1 MKDIAKYSESSFS
14 KLLYDR
20 FFKNKEGVIA
30 FAILAVILLIVLP
43 MGLSTFRLNMTGKYL
58 CYAFVALGL
67 VMCWGHA
74 GILSLGQG
82 MFFGAGGYCMA
93 MFLKLEASDPE
104 STAIQ
109 STPGIPD
116 FMDWNQVTELP
127 WFWYPFKSLP
137 LTVALI
143 LLLPAVLAFFM
154 SIFYFKGRVTGVVFA
169 ILTQSM
175 VACMWYFIVGNQGY
189 FGGIN
194 GITDLKTI
202 LGWDIRDESA
212 LRTLYFVCV
221 FLLLGCIL
229 LSRYVLSTRLGR
241 VLVAQR
247 DKETRVR
254 FSGYNITS
262 FKVFIFC
269 LAAVISSI
277 GGAMFSLQVGFM
289 SPNLVGIQPS
299 IDMVIFTAVG
309 GRESLLGAVYGAL
322 LVNTAKTAF
331 SEAYPTL
338 WMFLYGATFIAIVLF
353 LPKGLAGLY
362 HDHVKVWFNKI
373 RSKPKSSAAES
384 EPDSVPT
391 IVELDKEVPDAK

>member
-1 MKDIAKYSESSFS
+1 MNSISKYTESGFA

-20 FFKNKEGVIA
+20 MFKNKEGVIT
-30 FAILAVILLIVLP
+30 FLILAAVLLIVLP
-43 MGLSTFRLNMTGKYL
+43 MFLGTFRLNLVGKYL
-58 CYAFVALGL
+58 CYAYVAVGL

-82 MFFGAGGYCMA
+82 MFFGLGGYCMA
-93 MFLKLEASDPE
+93 MFLKLEASDLE
-104 STAIQ
+104 STKIQ

-127 WFWYPFKSLP
+127 WFWEPFKSLP
-137 LTVALI
+137 FTIALI
-143 LLLPAVLAFFM
+143 IILPAVVAFIT

-175 VACMWYFIVGNQGY
+175 VACLWYFIVGNQGY

-202 LGWDIRDESA
+202 LGWDIRDESSQVI
-212 LRTLYFVCV
+212 LYFVSTG
-221 FLLLGCIL
+221 LLLLCIL
-229 LSRYVLSTRLGR
+229 LSRYVLATRLGR

-254 FSGYNITS
+254 FTGYNITS

-269 LAAVISSI
+269 LSAVISSI

-289 SPNLVGIQPS
+289 SPNLIGIVPS

-322 LVNTAKTAF
+322 LVNAAKSAF

-338 WMFLYGATFIAIVLF
+338 WMFLYGGAFIAIVLF
-353 LPKGLAGLY
+353 LPKGLAGIY
-362 HDHVKVWFNKI
+362 QDHIRKWFVKE
-373 RSKPKSSAAES
+373 KPNSPAVLE
-384 EPDSVPT
+384 T
-391 IVELDKEVPDAK
+391 VEEIILEKEVTDAK

>member
-1 MKDIAKYSESSFS
+1 MSLISKYTETGLT

-20 FFKNKEGVIA
+20 FFKNKEGVIT
-30 FAILAVILLIVLP
+30 FFILAALLLIVLP
-43 MGLSTFRLNMTGKYL
+43 LFLGTFRLNLVGKYL
-58 CYAFVALGL
+58 CYAYVAIGL

-82 MFFGAGGYCMA
+82 MFFGLGGYCMA

-116 FMDWNQVTELP
+116 FMDWNQVTALP
-127 WFWYPFKSLP
+127 WFWEPFKSLP
-137 LTVALI
+137 FTIALI
-143 LLLPAVLAFFM
+143 FILPALMAYLM
-154 SIFYFKGRVTGVVFA
+154 SVFYFKGRVTGVVFA

-175 VACMWYFIVGNQGY
+175 VACLWYFIVGNQGY

-194 GITDLKTI
+194 GITDLKTL
-202 LGWDIRDESA
+202 LGWDIREESSQV
-212 LRTLYFVCV
+212 LLYFVSTV
-221 FLLLGCIL
+221 TLLICIL
-229 LSRYVLSTRLGR
+229 VSRYVLATRLGR

-254 FSGYNITS
+254 FSGYDITS

-269 LAAVISSI
+269 LSAVISAI
-277 GGAMFSLQVGFM
+277 GGAMFTLQVGFM
-289 SPNLVGIQPS
+289 SPNLVGIVPS

-322 LVNTAKTAF
+322 MVNAAKTAF

-338 WMFLYGATFIAIVLF
+338 WMFLYGGAFIGIVLF
-353 LPKGLAGLY
+353 LPKGLSGIY
-362 HDHVKVWFNKI
+362 QDHIRKWFIKE
-373 RSKPKSSAAES
+373 SAETTETLTKEDSS
-384 EPDSVPT
+384 
-391 IVELDKEVPDAK
+391 DAK

>member
-1 MKDIAKYSESSFS
+1 MNSISKYTETSFS
-14 KLLYDR
+14 KLMYDR
-20 FFKNKEGVIA
+20 LFKNKEGVIT
-30 FAILAVILLIVLP
+30 FLVLAAVLLLILP
-43 MGLSTFRLNMTGKYL
+43 LALGTFRLNLVGKYL
-58 CYAFVALGL
+58 CYAYVAIGL

-82 MFFGAGGYCMA
+82 MFFGLGGYCMA

-127 WFWYPFKSLP
+127 WFWEPFKSLP
-137 LTVALI
+137 FTIALI
-143 LLLPAVLAFFM
+143 LILPAVMAFIM

-175 VACMWYFIVGNQGY
+175 VACLWYFIVGNQGY

-212 LRTLYFVCV
+212 QVALYFFSSV
-221 FLLLGCIL
+221 LLLLCIL
-229 LSRYVLSTRLGR
+229 LSRYVLATRLGR

-269 LAAVISSI
+269 LSAVISAI

-289 SPNLVGIQPS
+289 SPNLVGIVPS

-322 LVNTAKTAF
+322 MVNAAKTAF

-338 WMFLYGATFIAIVLF
+338 WMFLYGGAFIGIVLF
-353 LPKGLAGLY
+353 LPKGLAGIY
-362 HDHVKVWFNKI
+362 QDHIRKWFIKEPVKAGADAVPAEKI
-373 RSKPKSSAAES
+373 IIE
-384 EPDSVPT
+384 
-391 IVELDKEVPDAK
+391 KEVTDAK

>member
-1 MKDIAKYSESSFS
+1 MSLISKYTESGLT

-20 FFKNKEGVIA
+20 FFKNKEGVIT
-30 FAILAVILLIVLP
+30 FFILAALLLIVLP
-43 MGLSTFRLNMTGKYL
+43 LFLGTFRLNLVGKYL
-58 CYAFVALGL
+58 CYAYVAIGL

-82 MFFGAGGYCMA
+82 MFFGLGGYCMA

-116 FMDWNQVTELP
+116 FMDWNQVTALP
-127 WFWYPFKSLP
+127 WFWEPFKSLP
-137 LTVALI
+137 FTIALI
-143 LLLPAVLAFFM
+143 FILPALMAYLM

-175 VACMWYFIVGNQGY
+175 VACLWYFIVGNQGY

-194 GITDLKTI
+194 GITDLKTL
-202 LGWDIRDESA
+202 LGWDIREESSQI
-212 LRTLYFVCV
+212 LLYFVSTV
-221 FLLLGCIL
+221 TLLICIL
-229 LSRYVLSTRLGR
+229 VSRYVLATRLGR

-254 FSGYNITS
+254 FSGYDITS

-269 LAAVISSI
+269 LSAVISAI
-277 GGAMFSLQVGFM
+277 GGAMFTLQVGFM
-289 SPNLVGIQPS
+289 SPNLVGIVPS

-322 LVNTAKTAF
+322 MVNAAKTAF

-338 WMFLYGATFIAIVLF
+338 WMFLYGGAFIGIVLF
-353 LPKGLAGLY
+353 LPKGLSGIY
-362 HDHVKVWFNKI
+362 QDHIRKWFIKESAETTQTLNKEG
-373 RSKPKSSAAES
+373 SS
-384 EPDSVPT
+384 
-391 IVELDKEVPDAK
+391 DAK

>member
-1 MKDIAKYSESSFS
+1 MNTLSNHTDSSFG
-14 KLLYDR
+14 KLLYER
-20 FFKNKEGVIA
+20 LFKNKEGVIA
-30 FAILAVILLIVLP
+30 FILLAVVLLLVFPLC
-43 MGLSTFRLNMTGKYL
+43 LNTFRLNLTGKYL
-58 CYAFVALGL
+58 CYAFVAIGL
-67 VMCWGHA
+67 VMCWGNA

-127 WFWYPFKSLP
+127 WFWFPFKSFP
-137 LTVALI
+137 LTIALI
-143 LLLPAVLAFFM
+143 FILPAVLAFLL
-154 SIFYFKGRVTGVVFA
+154 SVFYFKGRVTGVVFA

-175 VACMWYFIVGNQGY
+175 VACLWYFIVGNQGF

-194 GITDLKTI
+194 GITDLRT
-202 LGWDIRDESA
+202 LNGWDIRTESA
-212 LRTLYFVCV
+212 QKTLYYVCSI
-221 FLLLGCIL
+221 LLLFCIL
-229 LSRYVLSTRLGR
+229 VSRYVLSTRLGR
-241 VLVAQR
+241 VLLAQR
-247 DKETRVR
+247 DKEMRVR
-254 FSGYNITS
+254 FSGYNLTLFRI
-262 FKVFIFC
+262 FIFC
-269 LAAVISSI
+269 FAAVLSAI
-277 GGAMFSLQVGFM
+277 GGAMFTLQVGFM

-322 LVNTAKTAF
+322 AVNAAKTAF

-338 WMFLYGATFIAIVLF
+338 WMFLYGATFIIIVLY

-362 HDHVKVWFNKI
+362 DDHIKKWIFKL
-373 RSKPKSSAAES
+373 KPKSDSGTTPPS
-384 EPDSVPT
+384 EDL
-391 IVELDKEVPDAK
+391 EKEVPYAK

>member
-1 MKDIAKYSESSFS
+1 MSLISKYTESGLT

-20 FFKNKEGVIA
+20 FFKNKEGVIT
-30 FAILAVILLIVLP
+30 FFILAALLLIVLP
-43 MGLSTFRLNMTGKYL
+43 LFLGTFRLNLVGKYL
-58 CYAFVALGL
+58 CYAYVAIGL

-82 MFFGAGGYCMA
+82 MFFGLGGYCMA

-116 FMDWNQVTELP
+116 FMDWNQVTALP
-127 WFWYPFKSLP
+127 WFWEPFKSLP
-137 LTVALI
+137 FTIALI
-143 LLLPAVLAFFM
+143 FILPALMAYLM
-154 SIFYFKGRVTGVVFA
+154 SVFYFKGRVTGVVFA

-175 VACMWYFIVGNQGY
+175 VACLWYFIVGNQGY

-194 GITDLKTI
+194 GITDLKTL
-202 LGWDIRDESA
+202 LGWDIREESSQV
-212 LRTLYFVCV
+212 LLYFVSTV
-221 FLLLGCIL
+221 TLLICIL
-229 LSRYVLSTRLGR
+229 VSRYVLATRLGR

-254 FSGYNITS
+254 FSGYDITS

-269 LAAVISSI
+269 LSAVISAI
-277 GGAMFSLQVGFM
+277 GGAMFTLQVGFM
-289 SPNLVGIQPS
+289 SPNLVGIVPS

-322 LVNTAKTAF
+322 MVNAAKTAF

-338 WMFLYGATFIAIVLF
+338 WMFLYGGAFIGIVLF
-353 LPKGLAGLY
+353 LPKGLSGIY
-362 HDHVKVWFNKI
+362 QDHIRKWFIKE
-373 RSKPKSSAAES
+373 SAETTETLTKEGSS
-384 EPDSVPT
+384 
-391 IVELDKEVPDAK
+391 DAK

>member
-1 MKDIAKYSESSFS
+1 MNSISKYTETSFS
-14 KLLYDR
+14 KLMYERL
-20 FFKNKEGVIA
+20 FKNKEGVIT
-30 FAILAVILLIVLP
+30 FLILTALLLIVLP
-43 MGLSTFRLNMTGKYL
+43 MFLGTFRLNLVGKYL
-58 CYAFVALGL
+58 CYAYVAIGL

-82 MFFGAGGYCMA
+82 MFFGIGGYCMA

-127 WFWYPFKSLP
+127 WFWEPFKSLP
-137 LTVALI
+137 FTIALI
-143 LLLPAVLAFFM
+143 LILPAIMAFIM

-202 LGWDIRDESA
+202 LGWDIRHESSQVI
-212 LRTLYFVCV
+212 LYFVSSV
-221 FLLLGCIL
+221 LLLLCIL
-229 LSRYVLSTRLGR
+229 LSRYVLATRLGR

-254 FSGYNITS
+254 FSGYNITN
-262 FKVFIFC
+262 FKVFIFS
-269 LAAVISSI
+269 LSAVISAI

-289 SPNLVGIQPS
+289 SPNLIGIVPS

-322 LVNTAKTAF
+322 MVNFAKTAF

-338 WMFLYGATFIAIVLF
+338 WMFLYGGAFIGIVLF
-353 LPKGLAGLY
+353 LPKGLAGIY
-362 HDHVKVWFNKI
+362 QDHIRKWFIKD
-373 RSKPKSSAAES
+373 KPNSPAELESAE
-384 EPDSVPT
+384 EIT
-391 IVELDKEVPDAK
+391 LEKEVTDAK

>member
-1 MKDIAKYSESSFS
+1 MNSVSNHTDSSFG
-14 KLLYDR
+14 KLLYER
-20 FFKNKEGVIA
+20 LFKNKEGL
-30 FAILAVILLIVLP
+30 FALIILAVVLMIVLP
-43 MGLSTFRLNMTGKYL
+43 LCLNTFRLNLTGKYL
-58 CYAFVALGL
+58 SYSFVAIGL
-67 VMCWGHA
+67 VMCWGNA

-82 MFFGAGGYCMA
+82 MFFGVGGYCMA

-127 WFWYPFKSLP
+127 WFWFPFKSLP
-137 LTVALI
+137 LTISLI
-143 LLLPAVLAFFM
+143 FILPAILAFLL

-175 VACMWYFIVGNQGY
+175 VACLWYFIVGNQGF

-194 GITDLKTI
+194 GITDLRT
-202 LGWDIRDESA
+202 LNGWDIRTESA
-212 LRTLYFVCV
+212 QKMLYYLCA
-221 FLLLGCIL
+221 FLLLICIL
-229 LSRYVLSTRLGR
+229 VSRYVLSTRLGR

-247 DKETRVR
+247 DKEMRVR
-254 FSGYNITS
+254 FSGYNLTS
-262 FKVFIFC
+262 FRIFIFC
-269 LAAVISSI
+269 FAAVLSAI
-277 GGAMFSLQVGFM
+277 GGAMFTLQVGFM
-289 SPNLVGIQPS
+289 SPNLIGIQPS

-322 LVNTAKTAF
+322 AVNAAKTAF

-338 WMFLYGATFIAIVLF
+338 WMFLYGATFIIIVLY

-362 HDHVKVWFNKI
+362 EDHIKKWI
-373 RSKPKSSAAES
+373 SKLKSKSES
-384 EPDSVPT
+384 GTSPPT
-391 IVELDKEVPDAK
+391 DKLEKEVPYAK

>member
-1 MKDIAKYSESSFS
+1 MNSLSNHTNSSFG
-14 KLLYDR
+14 KLLYER
-20 FFKNKEGVIA
+20 LFKNKEGVIA
-30 FAILAVILLIVLP
+30 FILLAVVLLLVFPLC
-43 MGLSTFRLNMTGKYL
+43 LNTFRLNLTGKYL
-58 CYAFVALGL
+58 CYAFVAIGL
-67 VMCWGHA
+67 VMCWGNA

-127 WFWYPFKSLP
+127 WFWFPFKSFP
-137 LTVALI
+137 LTIALI
-143 LLLPAVLAFFM
+143 FILPVVLAFLL
-154 SIFYFKGRVTGVVFA
+154 SVFYFKGRVTGVVFA

-175 VACMWYFIVGNQGY
+175 VACLWYFIVGNQGF

-194 GITDLKTI
+194 GITDLRT
-202 LGWDIRDESA
+202 LNGWDIRTESA
-212 LRTLYFVCV
+212 QKTLYYVCSI
-221 FLLLGCIL
+221 LLLFCIL
-229 LSRYVLSTRLGR
+229 VSRYVLSTRLGR
-241 VLVAQR
+241 VLLAQR
-247 DKETRVR
+247 DKEMRVR
-254 FSGYNITS
+254 FSGYNLTLFRI
-262 FKVFIFC
+262 FIFC
-269 LAAVISSI
+269 FAAVLSAI
-277 GGAMFSLQVGFM
+277 GGAMFTLQVGFM

-322 LVNTAKTAF
+322 AVNAAKTAF

-338 WMFLYGATFIAIVLF
+338 WMFLYGATFIIIVLY

-362 HDHVKVWFNKI
+362 DDHIKKWIFKL
-373 RSKPKSSAAES
+373 KPKSDSGTTPPS
-384 EPDSVPT
+384 E
-391 IVELDKEVPDAK
+391 ELEKEVPYAK